1 MINGSNAI
9 NSIKTLKT
17 RFFFGLTGLLFFA
30 SCENDLKDVE
40 RIAANKVSVPV
51 DKSTDVT
58 AIYSDS
64 AVVKGKLLTPLL
76 NQYKT
81 KNYSEMPKGLTLI
94 FYDENLVEST
104 RITADYGIRYE
115 NEKRVELRK
124 NVVVTTSKGD
134 IFKSEELNWDES
146 KHQVY
151 SNQLV
156 NVIKNDGTNI
166 LGSSF
171 RSDEN
176 FNNPIIENAHGDFAT
191 GNRFNQ

>member
-1 MINGSNAI
+1 MISGSNAI
-9 NSIKTLKT
+9 NSIRTLKAS
-17 RFFFGLTGLLFFA
+17 FLFCISGLLLFA

-40 RIAANKVSVPV
+40 RISANKVSVPV

-64 AVVKGKLLTPLL
+64 AVVKGKLITPLL

-94 FYDENLVEST
+94 FYDKDLVEST

-134 IFKSEELNWDES
+134 VYKSEELIWDEA
-146 KHQVY
+146 KHEVY
-151 SNQLV
+151 SNQLIHV
-156 NVIKNDGTNI
+156 TRLDGTDVI
-166 LGSSF
+166 GSSF

-176 FNNPIIENAHGDFAT
+176 FNNPIIENMHGPIST
-191 GNRFNQ
+191 GNRFN

>member
-1 MINGSNAI
+1 MISGSNAI
-9 NSIKTLKT
+9 NSTKLKAN
-17 RFFFGLTGLLFFA
+17 FLCAVIGILLLV

-51 DKSTDVT
+51 DKSTDVI

-81 KNYSEMPKGLTLI
+81 KNYSEMPNGLTLI
-94 FYDENLVEST
+94 FYDKDLVEST
-104 RITADYGIRYE
+104 RVTSDYGIRYE

-124 NVVVTTSKGD
+124 NVVVTTAKGD
-134 IFKSEELNWDES
+134 IFKSEELIWDET

-156 NVIKNDGTNI
+156 NVIKKDGTNI

-176 FNNPIIENAHGDFAT
+176 FDNPIIENAHGDFAT
-191 GNRFNQ
+191 GNRLNY